1 MRGNPLVQRHPGI
14 RFYAAAPLITKSGQ
28 HVGAFAIFDDK
39 PKAEFGIVA
48 RRQLV
53 EFAKLVTLD
62 LEIAAIQYH
71 DSRATAFGLR
81 MDVIDNCR
89 TRSLTTGDREDADF
103 PAPEIPTRSP
113 SRLFVRDRKLELR
126 DRGRSSNERLIITE
140 DTPPDSGSDYETDPT
155 LKPDR
160 GVSGSG
166 PEQTNPRNQSSA
178 SSQRAAQSAVLG
190 DSSTPPQSPK
200 KPFSVSTEDFHGTTR
215 GLHNPPNTPLP
226 GRRRPSTASGTSMRN
241 VPPVHDDLL
250 PAPLRSASMSATS
263 NQRLDHL
270 PHTPGPHHS
279 AAEASF
285 AAALVAGSLGYDFL
299 YLLRFTPIDRAASN
313 DGSTVMAKFDTELL
327 VSHGLPTPE
336 PYFDPTLHARALR
349 ATRGLIYQNPTLASS
364 AGAVDYEFGVLLPV
378 VRFDAGSTSAGPRAA
393 EIGEGKEEQSAAG
406 PDAKATQPALR
417 KADLEPSL
425 KTRGRDSLQ
434 RNTGNWRGGIV
445 LAGFMRKAPVDGEVG
460 ADNIAEMRKL
470 GERLKELLLLDR

>member
-1 MRGNPLVQRHPGI
+1 MQRLPGI

-39 PKAEFGIVA
+39 PKTEFGIVA

-53 EFAKLVTLD
+53 EFAKRVTLD
-62 LEIAAIQYH
+62 LEVAAIQYH
-71 DSRATAFGLR
+71 DSRATAFGMR
-81 MDVIDNCR
+81 MDLIENCR
-89 TRSLTTGDREDADF
+89 TRTLTTEDREDAGS
-103 PAPEIPTRSP
+103 PAPKIPTRSP
-113 SRLFVRDRKLELR
+113 SRLFVRDRKFGLR
-126 DRGRSSNERLIITE
+126 DTGRTSSERLIITE

-166 PEQTNPRNQSSA
+166 PKQTIPRNQSSA
-178 SSQRAAQSAVLG
+178 SQRAPQSVVLG
-190 DSSTPPQSPK
+190 GSSTPPQSPN
-200 KPFSVSTEDFHGTTR
+200 KPFSVSTEDFHGTT
-215 GLHNPPNTPLP
+215 GGPHNPPNTPLP
-226 GRRRPSTASGTSMRN
+226 VRRRTSTASRTSMRTN
-241 VPPVHDDLL
+241 PPVHDDLL
-250 PAPLRSASMSATS
+250 PAPLRSASSSGTS
-263 NQRLDHL
+263 NRRLDHL

-299 YLLRFTPIDRAASN
+299 YLLRFTPIDRAASE
-313 DGSTVMAKFDTELL
+313 DGSTVVQKFDTELL

-349 ATRGLIYQNPTLASS
+349 ATRGLIYQNPSPASS

-378 VRFDAGSTSAGPRAA
+378 VGFDAGSTSAGPRAA
-393 EIGEGKEEQSAAG
+393 EVGEGKEEQSAAG
-406 PDAKATQPALR
+406 PDAKTTQPALR

-425 KTRGRDSLQ
+425 KTRGRDSFQ
-434 RNTGNWRGGIV
+434 RHTGNWRGGVV